1 MATAKVVP
9 TVRSDYAQKHMGTL
23 AMTQSEREQFLSEL
37 HVGVLGIERPDGPPL
52 TVPVWYVYEPG
63 GELWFLI
70 SPDSVKGRLLQK
82 SMRFSLCAQSESL
95 PYKYV
100 SIEGTATI
108 SPFDKELHGR
118 PIARRYLGVKGG
130 DSYVENDDG
139 ESVRVS
145 TTPERWFTVDYSKI

>member
-1 MATAKVVP
+1 MSAT
-9 TVRSDYAQKHMGTL
+9 
-23 AMTQSEREQFLSEL
+23 AMTQYEREQFLSEL
-37 HVGVLGIERPDGPPL
+37 HVGVLSIERPDGPPL
-52 TVPVWYVYEPG
+52 TVPVWYIYEPG

-70 SPDSVKGRLLQK
+70 SPGSVKGRLLQK

-108 SPFDKELHGR
+108 SPADKELHSR
-118 PIARRYLGVKGG
+118 PMAHRYLGVKGG
-130 DSYVENDDG
+130 DSYVESESGD
-139 ESVRVS
+139 SVRVS

>member
-1 MATAKVVP
+1 MSAT
-9 TVRSDYAQKHMGTL
+9 

-37 HVGVLGIERPDGPPL
+37 HVGILGIERPNGPPL

-70 SPDSVKGRLLQK
+70 SPESVKGRLLKQ

-108 SPFDKELHGR
+108 SPADKELHSR
-118 PIARRYLGVKGG
+118 LIAHRYLGVKGG
-130 DSYVENDDG
+130 DRYVESESG

>member
-1 MATAKVVP
+1 M
-9 TVRSDYAQKHMGTL
+9 S
-23 AMTQSEREQFLSEL
+23 QSEREQFLSEL

-108 SPFDKELHGR
+108 SVADKELHSR
-118 PIARRYLGVKGG
+118 PMAHRYLGVKGG
-130 DSYVENDDG
+130 DSYVENDVG
-139 ESVRVS
+139 ESIRVS

>member
-1 MATAKVVP
+1 MSKT
-9 TVRSDYAQKHMGTL
+9 
-23 AMTQSEREQFLSEL
+23 AMTQSEREQYLSEL
-37 HVGVLGIERPDGPPL
+37 HVGVLSIERPDGPPL
-52 TVPVWYVYEPG
+52 TVPVWYIYEPG

-108 SPFDKELHGR
+108 SPADKELHGR
-118 PIARRYLGVKGG
+118 PMAHRYLGVKGG
-130 DSYVENDDG
+130 DSYVESESGD
-139 ESVRVS
+139 SVRVS
-145 TTPERWFTVDYSKI
+145 TTPERWFAVDYSKT

>member
-1 MATAKVVP
+1 M
-9 TVRSDYAQKHMGTL
+9 SDYARKHMSAT

-37 HVGVLGIERPDGPPL
+37 HVGVLSIERPDGPPL
-52 TVPVWYVYEPG
+52 TVPVWYIYEPG

-82 SMRFSLCAQSESL
+82 SMRFSLCEQSESL

-100 SIEGTATI
+100 SIEGTAMI
-108 SPFDKELHGR
+108 SPADKELHSR
-118 PIARRYLGVKGG
+118 PMAHRYLGVKGG
-130 DSYVENDDG
+130 DSYVESESGD
-139 ESVRVS
+139 SVRVS

>member
-1 MATAKVVP
+1 MSA
-9 TVRSDYAQKHMGTL
+9 L

-37 HVGVLGIERPDGPPL
+37 HVGVLSIERPDGPPL
-52 TVPVWYVYEPG
+52 TVPVWYIYEPG
-63 GELWFLI
+63 GELWFLT
-70 SPDSVKGRLLQK
+70 SLDSVKGRLLQQ

-108 SPFDKELHGR
+108 SPADKELHSR
-118 PIARRYLGVKGG
+118 PMAHRYLGVKGG
-130 DSYVENDDG
+130 DSYVESESGD
-139 ESVRVS
+139 SVRVS

>member
-1 MATAKVVP
+1 MSA
-9 TVRSDYAQKHMGTL
+9 L

-52 TVPVWYVYEPG
+52 TVPVWYIYEPG
-63 GELWFLI
+63 GELWFLT
-70 SPDSVKGRLLQK
+70 SLESVKGRLLQK
-82 SMRFSLCAQSESL
+82 SMRFSLCAQTELL

-108 SPFDKELHGR
+108 SPADKELHNR
-118 PIARRYLGVKGG
+118 PMAHRYLGVKGG
-130 DSYVENDDG
+130 DSYVESES

-145 TTPERWFTVDYSKI
+145 TTPERWFTVDYSKF